1 MNYLWEGSVGNCSAI
16 YVGKE
21 KWERV
26 YVRNSINDDIQKR
39 NKVCLSGTIKDF
51 LDMNK
56 GCRRYFTRTQLM
68 DLYAKVDMLIIEDL
82 AENILTRDE
91 LSWLFV
97 IVNERMKN
105 KLPIVILTK
114 YRIKDLKKRLSIHE
128 DDCEF
133 VNSIISRLRF
143 MCTLVDIRTDII
155 IDD

>member
-1 MNYLWEGSVGNCSAI
+1 MDFLWEGSVRNSSAI
-16 YVGKE
+16 YVKKE
-21 KWERV
+21 KRERV
-26 YVRNSINDDIQKR
+26 FVRNSISDNIQKR
-39 NKVCLSGTIKDF
+39 NKICLSGTIKDF

-56 GCRRYFTRTQLM
+56 GCRRYFTKTQLM

-114 YRIKDLKKRLSIHE
+114 FNINDLKKRLSIHE
-128 DDCEF
+128 DDCKF

-143 MCTLVDIRTDII
+143 MCTLVDIRKNII
-155 IDD
+155 IE